1 MQSLYKLYIG
11 FECVLNRREKLEEKL
26 ERVDW
31 KIILIKMVIF
41 I

>member
-1 MQSLYKLYIG
+1 MQSLNKLYIG
-11 FECVLNRREKLEEKL
+11 FECVSTHREKLEEKL